1 MIGRMKRAI
10 IFFSMFIFL
19 SLLIG
24 CENITSEHDV
34 NRGDVIEETKP
45 ILTPSATAI
54 ATTPSLETPYPL
66 ESEVNQPYPKTSDE
80 PSEEGNDLTGEV
92 PTPVANQV
100 PTVHVDVILRAT
112 DPQAFVLA
120 SGGYQLVEFFAYWCP
135 TCKSMAPV
143 LRNLEHK
150 YSGKIQFIYL
160 DIDDPRTNPFKQSLG
175 FQYQPHLFLI
185 DGEGKVI
192 KQWVGY
198 VTEDELDAVLSA
210 FQ

>member
-1 MIGRMKRAI
+1 MKKVI
-10 IFFSMFIFL
+10 ISFSIFIL
-19 SLLIG
+19 VSLLIG
-24 CENITSEHDV
+24 CEKITSERDV
-34 NRGDVIEETKP
+34 NRRDVIEETKP
-45 ILTPSATAI
+45 FLTPSATPIAI
-54 ATTPSLETPYPL
+54 TPSLETPYPL
-66 ESEVNQPYPKTSDE
+66 ESELNQIYPKPLDE
-80 PSEEGNDLTGEV
+80 PFEEANDLTGEV

-112 DPQAFVLA
+112 DPQVFVLA
-120 SGGYQLVEFFAYWCP
+120 SGIYQLVVFFAYWCP
-135 TCKSMAPV
+135 TCRSMAPV

-150 YSGKIQFIYL
+150 YTGKIQFIYL

-198 VTEDELDAVLSA
+198 VTEDELGAVLSA